1 LSDVYVSSYISISY
15 FARFMAPLSQIL
27 FFIKCPLYLLFMKKI
42 AQAEQAVR
50 NKK

>member
-1 LSDVYVSSYISISY
+1 MYVSSYILISY
-15 FARFMAPLSQIL
+15 SARFMAPLSQIL
-27 FFIKCPLYLLFMKKI
+27 FFIKYPLYLLFVKKI